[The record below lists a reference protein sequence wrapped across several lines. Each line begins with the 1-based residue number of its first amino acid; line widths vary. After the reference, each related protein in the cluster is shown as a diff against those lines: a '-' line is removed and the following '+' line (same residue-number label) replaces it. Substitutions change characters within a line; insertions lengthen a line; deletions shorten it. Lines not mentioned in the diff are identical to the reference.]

1 MHMKI
6 GIIGAGTVGTILAKS
21 MALAG
26 HEVYIANSRDPE
38 TLAEVFR
45 DFQNIHPVWK
55 NELKEKSDILLLA
68 VRWKDTRKVLEDLG
82 DINGRILIDVTNNVD
97 ENFDLIDLG
106 GKPSSVVIQE
116 LAPSARVVKA
126 FNTFKISRYLDDRG
140 KGIISFLAGNDEEAL
155 ETVSE
160 LVTSMGFVPYITG
173 SLLFGGRLINVKGRL
188 AGKARLKEEADTI
201 IREELEKMK

>member
-1 MHMKI
+1 MKI

-45 DFQNIHPVWK
+45 DFENIYPVWK

-68 VRWKDTRKVLEDLG
+68 VRWKDTRKVLDDLG
-82 DINGRILIDVTNNVD
+82 DINGSILIDVTNNVD
-97 ENFDLIDLG
+97 ENFDLIDTG
-106 GKPSSVVIQE
+106 GKPSSEVIQE
-116 LAPSARVVKA
+116 LVPSARVVKA
-126 FNTFKISRYLDDRG
+126 FNTFKISKYLDDRG

-160 LVTSMGFVPYITG
+160 LVTSMGFVPYNTG
-173 SLLFGGRLINVKGRL
+173 SLLFGGRLMNVKGRL
-188 AGKARLKEEADTI
+188 AGKARLKEEADNI

>member
-45 DFQNIHPVWK
+45 DIENIHPVWK
-55 NELKEKSDILLLA
+55 AELKAKSEVLVLA

-82 DINGRILIDVTNNVD
+82 ALNGRILIDVTNNVD

-106 GKPSSVVIQE
+106 GRSSSEVIQE

-126 FNTFKISRYLDDRG
+126 FNTFKISKYLDDRG
-140 KGIISFLAGNDEEAL
+140 KGIVSFLAGNDEKAL
-155 ETVSE
+155 NAVSE
-160 LVTSMGFVPYITG
+160 LISSMGFVPYITG
-173 SLLFGGRLINVKGRL
+173 TLSFGGRLMNVKGRL
-188 AGKARLKEEADTI
+188 AGKTRSKEEADTI
-201 IREELEKMK
+201 IREESEKEI

>member
-1 MHMKI
+1 MKI

-26 HEVYIANSRDPE
+26 HEVYISNSRDPE

-45 DFQNIHPVWK
+45 DFANIYPVWK

-68 VRWKDTRKVLEDLG
+68 VRWKDTRRVLDELG
-82 DINGRILIDVTNNVD
+82 DINGRILFDVTNNVD
-97 ENFDLIDLG
+97 ENFDLIDTG

-116 LAPSARVVKA
+116 LAPSARVVKT

-173 SLLFGGRLINVKGRL
+173 SLLFGGRLMNVKGRL

-201 IREELEKMK
+201 IREELEKIK

>member
-45 DFQNIHPVWK
+45 DFENIYPVWK

-68 VRWKDTRKVLEDLG
+68 VRWKDTRKVLDDLG
-82 DINGRILIDVTNNVD
+82 EINGSILIDVTNNVD
-97 ENFDLIDLG
+97 ENFDLIDTG
-106 GKPSSVVIQE
+106 GKPSSEVIQE
-116 LAPSARVVKA
+116 LVPSARVVKA
-126 FNTFKISRYLDDRG
+126 FNTFKISKYLDDRG

-160 LVTSMGFVPYITG
+160 LVTSMGFVPYNTG
-173 SLLFGGRLINVKGRL
+173 SLLFGGRLMNVKERL
-188 AGKARLKEEADTI
+188 AGKARLKEEADNI

>member
-1 MHMKI
+1 MKI

-45 DFQNIHPVWK
+45 DFQNIYPVWK
-55 NELKEKSDILLLA
+55 NELKEKSDIFLIA

-97 ENFDLIDLG
+97 ENFDLIDTG

-116 LAPSARVVKA
+116 LAPSARVVKT

-140 KGIISFLAGNDEEAL
+140 KEIISFLAGNDEEAL

-173 SLLFGGRLINVKGRL
+173 SLSFGGRLMNVKGRL